1 MNVKIGKI
9 IYGGLVLGLLLGAA
23 GAEAVVPCN
32 DTPAYPA
39 CSTAATVERWRC
51 WEKSLT
57 SSGSYTN
64 GSRDVKLKV
73 TYELSGHP
81 TATFTSYAFWDG
93 KNGTKDTFRLRT
105 AFSANG
111 RWFWTTTCE
120 SGCAA
125 GETLPQT
132 GFVDVITPAA
142 HSLYSNG
149 MLRQTSFNDTSVSPP
164 ARTYRPIDHYNGAP
178 FLWQGDS
185 AWAATLRACHQNW
198 KDYVDNRSAK
208 GFTVIHLGLAMDWGG
223 PAVAGGTKNIRNQA
237 PFEQLAGCTVS
248 PSNAKVPNNCSRMNP
263 LFWRELD
270 GMVQYAN
277 DKGIVIF
284 ITGLIDPVSPWP
296 ELAEARIFAR
306 NLVSRLA
313 GSFVIYSPAFDNVIN
328 TDLLNRIRQV
338 AAEVQSTSRWHLLTN
353 HYSFTVTDTQMGN
366 LHNDTWLAFQM
377 LQSGHNNNDL
387 GLITG
392 RPYDKTRLLRG
403 FTATTPFTSP
413 RKPVVNGEAIYDHNF
428 PSSGTNYFNAY
439 RARQA
444 GWLSWL
450 SGAVGYSYGAAGIWE
465 WMVCA
470 ESFAP
475 PWCGGSG
482 VPQPPGGVWP
492 SYQTSMNWDSAVHM
506 QRLAGR
512 LRTVD
517 WWNLNANEPSR
528 VTVQAAQPELRRV
541 TARDPDTL
549 FAYLPHNA
557 DITLNLNGAN
567 VNVTTARMFDPRS
580 GNDQAVTGT
589 NLGGGV
595 YRFSNP
601 GGLSST
607 VGSDDWVLVIRQG
620 SSAQMTWA
628 GSSDNRIE
636 VWPQTGNAETGPG
649 IYGQIVPADPEA
661 RAREVLLVS
670 DTAAVEVRKPA
681 AARDGAG
688 NFLVVWEQ
696 QATLDDLPQIVAR
709 RFDSVGNPLAPSF
722 VVAAEPE
729 VAQLRPSVAADS
741 LGRFFIVWQERNGDG
756 RSRVLG
762 QLIAASGLPS
772 GVPFAL
778 DSPFFSGD
786 VVSAQGSP
794 RVACAPGGA
803 CLAAWELTDADT
815 GERTVRARR
824 YDMTGAPAGLS
835 FQVNAQPRA
844 DVWLQRVTM
853 DATGNPDVAWEE
865 LDAAGDS
872 LGAWLQAFDSSGAP
886 AGAAQAWSGSDM

>member
-1 MNVKIGKI
+1 MNMKIGKM

-32 DTPAYPA
+32 DAPAYPA

-51 WEKSLT
+51 WEKTLT
-57 SSGSYTN
+57 SSGSYGN

-73 TYELSGHP
+73 TYELAGHP

-93 KNGTKDTFRLRT
+93 KNATKDTFRLRT
-105 AFSANG
+105 PFTSNG
-111 RWFWTTTCE
+111 RWFWTTTCQ

-125 GETLPQT
+125 GETGLVQT

-142 HSLYSNG
+142 HPLYSNG

-164 ARTYRPIDHYNGAP
+164 ARTYRPIEHYNGAP

-198 KDYVDNRSAK
+198 KDYVDNRSSK

-223 PAVAGGTKNIRNQA
+223 PAAAGGTKNIRNQA
-237 PFEQLAGCTVS
+237 PFEQLPGCTVS

-284 ITGLIDPVSPWP
+284 ITGLIEPVSRWP
-296 ELAEARIFAR
+296 ETAEARIFAR
-306 NLVSRLA
+306 NLVARLA
-313 GSFVIYSPAFDNVIN
+313 GNFVIYSPGFDNSVDSN
-328 TDLLNRIRQV
+328 LLARVRQV
-338 AAEVQSTSRWHLLTN
+338 AAEVQTTSRWHLLTN
-353 HYSFTVTDTQMGN
+353 HNSFTVPDN
-366 LHNDTWLAFQM
+366 SLDDLHNDTWLAFHM
-377 LQSGHNNNDL
+377 LQSGHMNNDL
-387 GLITG
+387 PLITG

-403 FTATTPFTSP
+403 FTGVSPFTSP

-428 PSSGTNYFNAY
+428 TPGGTNYFNGY

-450 SGAVGYSYGAAGIWE
+450 AGATGYSYGAAGIWE

-475 PWCGGSG
+475 VWCGGSG
-482 VPQPPGGVWP
+482 VPQPPGGWP
-492 SYQTSMNWDSAVHM
+492 SYQTSMNWASATQMKH
-506 QRLAGR
+506 LAGR

-517 WWNLNANEPSR
+517 WWNLNANEPVR
-528 VTVQAAQPELRRV
+528 VKNQASTPELRMV
-541 TARDPDTL
+541 AARDPDTL
-549 FAYLPHNA
+549 IAYLPHNNEIKL
-557 DITLNLNGAN
+557 DLNGAN
-567 VNVTTARMFDPRS
+567 VNVVTARMFDPRS
-580 GNDQAVTGT
+580 GNEQGVTGAPQ
-589 NLGGGV
+589 GGGI
-595 YRFSNP
+595 YLFSNP
-601 GGLSST
+601 GGLGS
-607 VGSDDWVLVIRQG
+607 VGNDDWVLVIRQ
-620 SSAQMTWA
+620 SSSDQMTWA

-636 VWPQTGNAETGPG
+636 VWPEPG
-649 IYGQIVPADPEA
+649 EVEKEPRVYGQIVDPDA
-661 RAREVLLVS
+661 RIAPEVFQVS
-670 DTAAVEVRKPA
+670 DTAAAEVRKPA

-688 NFLVVWEQ
+688 NFLVAWEQ
-696 QATLDDLPQIVAR
+696 QASLDDLPQIVAR
-709 RFDSVGNPLAPSF
+709 RFDSVGNPLGPSF
-722 VVAAEPE
+722 TVAAEPDA
-729 VAQLRPSVAADS
+729 AQLRPSVAADT
-741 LGRFFIVWQERNGDG
+741 LGRFFVVWQERDGDG
-756 RSRVLG
+756 TSRVLG

-778 DSPFFSGD
+778 DSPLFSGE
-786 VVSAQGSP
+786 VVSSQGSP

-824 YDMTGAPAGLS
+824 YDVTGVPAGLS

-872 LGAWLQAFDSSGAP
+872 LGAWLQAYDSSGAP
-886 AGAAQAWSGSDM
+886 DGAAQAWSGSDM